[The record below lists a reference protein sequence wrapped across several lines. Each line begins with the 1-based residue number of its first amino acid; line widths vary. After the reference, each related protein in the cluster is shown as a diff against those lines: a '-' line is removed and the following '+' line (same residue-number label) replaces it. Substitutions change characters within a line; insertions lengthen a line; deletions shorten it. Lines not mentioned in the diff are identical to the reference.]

1 MKKLLTLATILVVSL
16 FISCATTTTTT
27 ETVVI
32 MQDEIK
38 SENLVINTC
47 FDKDDYVILG
57 SVKGESDFV
66 YYDTASQKI
75 VGDSMCYG
83 TLNQSAKYAIGK
95 GFAAGYGKALT
106 VNGNTPLDIA
116 KSNAYYKL
124 IENAYALGADTVL
137 EPTVQIETNTSKV
150 TSTGL
155 RPSKI
160 QTTTSYKV
168 TVRAIAVQLKKGN

>member
-1 MKKLLTLATILVVSL
+1 M
-16 FISCATTTTTT
+16 
-27 ETVVI
+27 
-32 MQDEIK
+32 
-38 SENLVINTC
+38 
-47 FDKDDYVILG
+47 
-57 SVKGESDFV
+57 
-66 YYDTASQKI
+66 
-75 VGDSMCYG
+75 
-83 TLNQSAKYAIGK
+83 
-95 GFAAGYGKALT
+95 
-106 VNGNTPLDIA
+106 
-116 KSNAYYKL
+116 